1 MSTII
6 VEAARERTDDVY
18 GGMAFVCIC
27 FACSTFACLTSAC
40 LTFACPTFARPI
52 QWAAVQ
58 LRNPR
63 WHK

>member
-6 VEAARERTDDVY
+6 VEAARERTDDAY

-27 FACSTFACLTSAC
+27 CAC

-52 QWAAVQ
+52 QWVAVQ